1 MIEINIAAGNV
12 AIRRAPVALEVCIQH
27 VQFMNR
33 REPSIIPMWFERWAD
48 GSPETIMSGCQGG
61 ETAEVAVRKRDLMKG
76 AQQKWPCLDA
86 RPKIL
91 IAPRPEIPRDRWRFM
106 LALVIIALAG
116 ELAVLWAW

>member
-1 MIEINIAAGNV
+1 MIEINIAAGSV
-12 AIRRAPVALEVCIQH
+12 AIRRAPVAL
-27 VQFMNR
+27 
-33 REPSIIPMWFERWAD
+33 
-48 GSPETIMSGCQGG
+48 
-61 ETAEVAVRKRDLMKG
+61 DLMKG